1 MTLKEFLLLKDFNEI
16 NRESILYDIFD
27 GWVEEYRESSMTQ
40 MENLRDMVDL
50 LPKKSKKYHKPSKI
64 SLILMIIFAL
74 LLMLLYKNPTTIQPK
89 IIPFISNYMV
99 DLNQLLFDSKW
110 FSFFGNIVIFI
121 LVLYAVLNNGIS
133 MFIRDVRS
141 EKNKNALATFDKWNE
156 DMKNERL
163 KQSGELEDYVD
174 KVIKSP
180 DDSTLDIAILSGPE
194 KLMKKFKEYVKMV
207 ENKFDFMTNF
217 TALLYPS

>member
-1 MTLKEFLLLKDFNEI
+1 
-16 NRESILYDIFD
+16 
-27 GWVEEYRESSMTQ
+27 MTQ

-207 ENKFDFMTNF
+207 ENKFDFMTNHYKRIMF
-217 TALLYPS
+217 WLRMLFIFGMLLNIAFYLVGFLLMKGVI